1 MKTVLRGVTEAAA
14 GKTGTAIIHN
24 RESGK
29 IYGLLALSGP
39 GVVVAPSQGVLY
51 VRERPEEVNR
61 VIARGAYVT
70 IDGVAEGWL
79 PLKNRGVVQV
89 NNFIGKVVTLAAPYP
104 AASLTTIDYY
114 KVKTY
119 NETGELQHT
128 LSLPFDEQGKVHV
141 PLDNTVMPVE
151 GSYLIRVT
159 HPDFG
164 KITLKAEMRRLVR
177 EANTRATLPETD
189 SSALQKKIDDI
200 QQGVGKAGEIYT
212 AVGAFIDSAVKS
224 GKPVSEREV
233 REKLEELATR
243 YGREVEGATSNN
255 PPK

>member
-1 MKTVLRGVTEAAA
+1 MKIVLRGVTETAA

-24 RESGK
+24 KESGK

-70 IDGVAEGWL
+70 TDGVAEGWL
-79 PLKNRGVVQV
+79 PLKSRGVVQV
-89 NNFIGKVVTLAAPYP
+89 NNFIGKIVTLTAPYP
-104 AASLTTIDYY
+104 AASPATADYY

-128 LSLPFDEQGKVHV
+128 LSLSFDEQGKVHV
-141 PLDNTVMPVE
+141 PLDNTVMPTE
-151 GSYLIRVT
+151 GSYLVRVT

-164 KITLKAEMRRLVR
+164 KITLKAEMKRLVR
-177 EANTRATLPETD
+177 ETTARASLPEVD

-200 QQGVGKAGEIYT
+200 QQGVGKAGEIYA
-212 AVGAFIDSAVKS
+212 AVNAFIDSAVKS

-233 REKLEELATR
+233 REKLKELAAR
-243 YGREVEGATSNN
+243 YDKEVEGATSNN
-255 PPK
+255 PSR